1 MTAIFAEHVLIGDV
15 LETCDKDTKGC
26 VDTLCVEA
34 IIRNP
39 WGLMFQGREQ
49 WSERLVTLL
58 PIPATSL
65 VEVWSR

>member
-15 LETCDKDTKGC
+15 LETCGTETKGC
-26 VDTLCVEA
+26 VDTLCVEV
-34 IIRNP
+34 IIP
-39 WGLMFQGREQ
+39 TEWGPMFQGREQ